1 MIKCPIHLKNISTSC
16 GTNLGGIR
24 ATYIGAYG
32 MADFTYEYDI
42 IDSISSTEYQAL
54 DASEQAKYVQ
64 EDEQYVK
71 YNVDLDAN
79 KIPSAIKSATLTTGA
94 EPMQAFQ
101 FRSQTGSLVQELEAN
116 DNGTNFFNITVNLVF
131 AKQDAHKRLAIQS
144 LAMGETCA
152 VVEDNNGKKWF
163 VGHSNPL
170 RLTTS
175 TADTGTAFSDS
186 NSYTLALT
194 TADTMMA
201 LPISDEA
208 LATLL
213 GE

>member
-1 MIKCPIHLKNISTSC
+1 MIKCPIKITSIQTAC
-16 GTNLGGIR
+16 SSNLGGIK
-24 ATYIGAYG
+24 TCYIGNYG
-32 MADFTYEYDI
+32 MADFAYEYQIVDT
-42 IDSISSTEYQAL
+42 ISATVYQAL

-64 EDEQYVK
+64 EDEVYVR
-71 YNVDLDAN
+71 YNVDIDGN
-79 KIPSAIKSATLTTGA
+79 KIASAIKSATLTTNA
-94 EPMQAFQ
+94 EPMQVFQ
-101 FRSQTGSLVQELEAN
+101 FRSQTGSLTQELEAN

-152 VVEDNNGKKWF
+152 VVEDNNGKKWY
-163 VGHSNPL
+163 VGRSNPL

-186 NSYTLALT
+186 NGYTLALT

>member
-1 MIKCPIHLKNISTSC
+1 MIKCPIHLKNISTAC
-16 GTNLGGIR
+16 GQNMGGIR
-24 ATYIGAYG
+24 ATYIGNYG
-32 MADFTYEYDI
+32 MSEFEYEYDI
-42 IDSISSTEYQAL
+42 IDSISVSEYQAL
-54 DASEQAKYVQ
+54 DASEQAKYIQ
-64 EDEQYVK
+64 EDELYVR
-71 YNVDLDAN
+71 YNVDIDGN
-79 KIPSAIKSATLTTGA
+79 KIPTAIKSATLTTGA

-101 FRSQTGSLVQELEAN
+101 FRSQTGSMVQDLEAN

-152 VVEDNNGKKWF
+152 VVEDNNGKKWY
-163 VGHSNPL
+163 VGHANPL

-175 TADTGTAFSDS
+175 TADTGTAYSDS
-186 NSYTLALT
+186 NAYTLALT
-194 TADTMMA
+194 TADTKMA

>member
-1 MIKCPIHLKNISTSC
+1 MIKCPIHIKNISTSC
-16 GTNLGGIR
+16 GSNLGGIR

-42 IDSISSTEYQAL
+42 IDSISASDYQSL
-54 DASEQAKYVQ
+54 DASEQAKYIQ
-64 EDEQYVK
+64 EDEVYVR
-71 YNVDLDAN
+71 YALDIDGN
-79 KIPSAIKSATLTTGA
+79 KIASAIKTATLATEA

-101 FRSQTGSLVQELEAN
+101 FRSQTGSMVQELEAN

-152 VVEDNNGKKWF
+152 VVEDNNGKKWY

-170 RLTTS
+170 RLTTT
-175 TADTGTAFSDS
+175 TADSGTAYSDS
-186 NSYTLALT
+186 NSYTLTLT
-194 TADTMMA
+194 TADTIMA

>member
-1 MIKCPIHLKNISTSC
+1 MIKCPIHIKNVSTSC
-16 GTNLGGIR
+16 GSNLGGIR
-24 ATYIGAYG
+24 ACYIGSYG

-42 IDSISSTEYQAL
+42 VNSITATEYQAL
-54 DASEQAKYVQ
+54 TPSEQAKYIQ
-64 EDEQYVK
+64 EDEMYVQYA
-71 YNVDLDAN
+71 LDIDGN
-79 KIPSAIKSATLTTGA
+79 KIASAIKTSTLTIGA

-101 FRSQTGSLVQELEAN
+101 FRSQTGSMVQELEAN

-152 VVEDNNGKKWF
+152 VVEDNNGKKWY

-175 TADTGTAFSDS
+175 TADSGTAFADS

-194 TADTMMA
+194 TADTIMA

>member
-1 MIKCPIHLKNISTSC
+1 MIKCPIHIKNISTSC
-16 GTNLGGIR
+16 GTNLGGIK
-24 ATYIGAYG
+24 TCYIGNYG
-32 MADFTYEYDI
+32 MADFVYEYQI
-42 IDSISSTEYQAL
+42 IDTISASEYQSL
-54 DASEQAKYVQ
+54 DAIEQAKYVQ
-64 EDEQYVK
+64 ENEQYVR
-71 YNVDLDAN
+71 YNVDIDGN
-79 KIPSAIKSATLTTGA
+79 KIASAIKTATLATEA

-101 FRSQTGSLVQELEAN
+101 FRSQTGSMVQELEAN

-152 VVEDNNGKKWF
+152 VVEDNNGKKWY

-170 RLTTS
+170 RLTTT
-175 TADTGTAFSDS
+175 TADSGTAFADS

-194 TADTMMA
+194 TADTIMA